1 MGSNNGSLK
10 GTYTFTGS
18 GGADVGP
25 FSAQVSWPG
34 GGGGFTFSTP
44 NNATSVSRS
53 QGLTVTWTQPNG
65 DPSEYIE
72 ISGFSFLPN
81 LPYGAEFVCNV
92 PIAAGKF
99 TIPPAVLLA
108 LPPQQSGVT
117 SQAML
122 EVDVIVSQAFTAPG
136 IDRGVANFVFGDAE
150 PFSYQ

>member
-1 MGSNNGSLK
+1 
-10 GTYTFTGS
+10 
-18 GGADVGP
+18 
-25 FSAQVSWPG
+25 
-34 GGGGFTFSTP
+34 
-44 NNATSVSRS
+44 
-53 QGLTVTWTQPNG
+53 
-65 DPSEYIE
+65 
-72 ISGFSFLPN
+72 
-81 LPYGAEFVCNV
+81 V